1 MVIDQAKVGILKR
14 SKLAPL
20 PENEE
25 TFHKDCLEGE
35 KVVEKG
41 SQAKVGKLRRS
52 ELAPLPENDREPFH
66 KDCLE
71 EKEQDGNIGQTKVGI
86 LRTSKLAPLPKDD
99 EEPSHKDSIEGEKL
113 SENGSQAKVGRLR
126 ISELAP
132 MPEKDR
138 EPFHKDCLKEEEQVE
153 KRSQTKVVIL
163 RAPVLATR
171 PPTEEEKFQKDENPD
186 QTRDTPVRTEVQKR
200 DANKKR
206 KRNEKQ
212 TIIPYLCGRGTQ
224 AKVRKLFVSDLEEGN
239 DLPQSNP
246 ATKKETAEELLYKDC
261 LKRRNPVTK
270 QTDLGRKDLVKESD
284 LPHSIPETRAE
295 RESEQVYEGCLEGRE
310 NSKKEGSSDI
320 HVGKSGNQIKVGRL
334 KVSDLARRSDS
345 SQSNPV
351 ADEEMGEE
359 QFHKDNLVE
368 ESSRI
373 KTSLSSDSI
382 RWEKKSLERALKSS
396 TDVNMI
402 SENKYEESGGQDNKD
417 LRSRRRKNLEE
428 DIHHKKQNYNSIKG
442 EEKSYTCLTQ
452 DPDLSRREVQGKV
465 DNPDVNKGTESKEDY
480 LSDTIL
486 PKVAE
491 KDTSHKDSLYRW
503 TAREDSLKTRSLI
516 KSKVSTVNLP
526 VEKLRISKF
535 IRSSEAQEAQG
546 KVDDPEVKN
555 VTRKDTGHKESSCTE
570 TAKVTLGRAGTHR
583 RTKVSKSILQ
593 AKSEDSKISGKIKK
607 GKTTKIHGTSSSIR
621 KYLVEHKPE
630 DQARKLESGDPSKK
644 KGDDL
649 QGSDPADDSE
659 QKTISP
665 RKWVQETESNLK
677 EQGCFRAKVEE
688 LGVSEQEETE
698 SGLLHKDCR
707 ENTDESQSR
716 IDESKEKQ
724 MGKKKIWQY
733 MVHTAKKEGELL
745 ERAVVRDELG
755 QEGFSTPKPTRN
767 GESPVRRLPMQSTK
781 EKENSKVVRKPPRKE
796 DASLI
801 KETVRRKKNMRTSDV
816 QTITSMFQK
825 KTGTLVMKE
834 RTSKREEL
842 PPYRADMGT
851 EKESLK

>member
-1 MVIDQAKVGILKR
+1 
-14 SKLAPL
+14 
-20 PENEE
+20 
-25 TFHKDCLEGE
+25 
-35 KVVEKG
+35 
-41 SQAKVGKLRRS
+41 
-52 ELAPLPENDREPFH
+52 
-66 KDCLE
+66 
-71 EKEQDGNIGQTKVGI
+71 
-86 LRTSKLAPLPKDD
+86 
-99 EEPSHKDSIEGEKL
+99 
-113 SENGSQAKVGRLR
+113 
-126 ISELAP
+126 
-132 MPEKDR
+132 
-138 EPFHKDCLKEEEQVE
+138 
-153 KRSQTKVVIL
+153 
-163 RAPVLATR
+163 
-171 PPTEEEKFQKDENPD
+171 
-186 QTRDTPVRTEVQKR
+186 
-200 DANKKR
+200 
-206 KRNEKQ
+206 
-212 TIIPYLCGRGTQ
+212 
-224 AKVRKLFVSDLEEGN
+224 
-239 DLPQSNP
+239 
-246 ATKKETAEELLYKDC
+246 
-261 LKRRNPVTK
+261 
-270 QTDLGRKDLVKESD
+270 
-284 LPHSIPETRAE
+284 
-295 RESEQVYEGCLEGRE
+295 
-310 NSKKEGSSDI
+310 
-320 HVGKSGNQIKVGRL
+320 
-334 KVSDLARRSDS
+334 
-345 SQSNPV
+345 
-351 ADEEMGEE
+351 
-359 QFHKDNLVE
+359 
-368 ESSRI
+368 
-373 KTSLSSDSI
+373 
-382 RWEKKSLERALKSS
+382 
-396 TDVNMI
+396 MI

-465 DNPDVNKGTESKEDY
+465 DNPDVNKGTESKVDY

-503 TAREDSLKTRSLI
+503 TTREDSSKTRSLI
-516 KSKVSTVNLP
+516 KSEVSTVNFP

-607 GKTTKIHGTSSSIR
+607 SETTKIHGTSSSIR

-630 DQARKLESGDPSKK
+630 DQARKVESGDPSKK
-644 KGDDL
+644 KGDEL

-665 RKWVQETESNLK
+665 RKWVQETKSNLK

-698 SGLLHKDCR
+698 SGLLHKDCL

-781 EKENSKVVRKPPRKE
+781 EKENSIVVRKPPRKE

-842 PPYRADMGT
+842 PPYQADMGT
-851 EKESLK
+851 EKESLKEAMLSNSIFNNSTRKADLPIKISESYLTENSDEMILDPGQAMRIRDSSRLELEEDTSKLGVESTRSVQSDKNLFNKR